1 MQHGSASALPWPGDQ
16 PGATM
21 PGDVGPG
28 PLEQH
33 QEAVAEADQER
44 DVDEKPGEPRDRSEE
59 HTSELQS
66 LTNLV
71 CRLLLEKKKV
81 PQTFRRFRNFEP
93 RRPCRIR
100 ERSWQSRRPT
110 SRSIATRKNAER
122 RGSREQL
129 PTPAPS
135 LPAI

>member
-44 DVDEKPGEPRDRSEE
+44 DVDEKPGEPRD
-59 HTSELQS
+59 
-66 LTNLV
+66 
-71 CRLLLEKKKV
+71 
-81 PQTFRRFRNFEP
+81 EP
-93 RRPCRIR
+93 GQPEPAHDRDGRRPPDDRH
-100 ERSWQSRRPT
+100 
-110 SRSIATRKNAER
+110 AALVAVAE
-122 RGSREQL
+122 
-129 PTPAPS
+129 PAGPLDAQPPPHVAPPRAA
-135 LPAI
+135 LPAGRG